1 MARTTRSGVAGSAA
15 SGLGGLSVQDT
26 TITTLT
32 SGENITLNAP
42 GTGVTIS
49 TTPLVASNT
58 TGAITGLTAT
68 LATGTAIVT
77 ITGVGQT
84 TNGLLVGQSLTVT
97 AGTGLF
103 GVGATISSID
113 SLTQFTMSA
122 NHNTSGA
129 VTFSQTAAP
138 GLGVVG
144 GVGIAQDL
152 FAGGTLTVLGGFSAP
167 IGISPAVSSTGAFT
181 SLQSTGLQLVTSSVD
196 AVAVK
201 TNATLTVNH
210 DFNESNI
217 WYHYNIT
224 SDFTLNLINV
234 PTTNDRVLAV
244 SVVLVQGATG
254 RAVTGFQIDGVAQTL
269 RYPGYIAISGTASRT
284 EVQTFVLQRSSNAW
298 TVRTYMSTY
307 GEAIGSSPLNPA
319 SSADAIK
326 TANASATSGLYWIK
340 GSTWTY
346 PALCY
351 CEMTLH
357 GGGWVYLMQ
366 RLCTNDQGLPST
378 YLTAPAAGL
387 PNHASSDFYGTRD
400 LLNNS
405 LTVQAMWNGIV
416 GAAGSGKIFA
426 REMQIVGGTYD
437 EAQRY
442 VSSVDAGAIDWT
454 AFQRFFAGNF
464 VNGTFTST
472 NLSVWYNNGNNV
484 ALNKRGFSYSAP
496 YLATINSGATNDTD
510 LWFCNGADGD
520 SATGANWSFALQKG
534 GAAPPATATTAN
546 GGNRHSGR
554 SRWAIIAIKA

>member
-42 GTGVTIS
+42 GVGTNII
-49 TTPLVASNT
+49 TTPLLAQNT

-68 LATGTAIVT
+68 LSTGTAIVT
-77 ITGVGQT
+77 VTGVGQT
-84 TNGLLVGQSLTVT
+84 TNGLLVGQGLTIT

-103 GVGATISSID
+103 GVGATIASID
-113 SLTQFTMSA
+113 STTQFTMSA
-122 NHNTSGA
+122 NHNTAGA
-129 VTFSQTAAP
+129 ITFSQTQAP

-144 GVGIAQDL
+144 GIGITQDL
-152 FAGGTLTVLGGFSAP
+152 FAGSTLTVSGGFTAP
-167 IGISPAVSSTGAFT
+167 IGISPAVASTGAFT
-181 SLQSTGLQLVTSSVD
+181 SLTSTGLHTITSSVD
-196 AVAVK
+196 ATAVK
-201 TNATLTVNH
+201 TGATLTVNH
-210 DFNESNI
+210 DFTESNI

-244 SVVLVQGATG
+244 SVVLVQGASG
-254 RAVTGFQIDGVAQTL
+254 RAVTAFQIDGVSQTL
-269 RYPGYIAISGTASRT
+269 RYPGYIPIVGSANRT
-284 EVQTFVLQRSSNAW
+284 EVQTFVLTRTSNAW

-307 GEAIGSSPLNPA
+307 GESIGTSPLNPA
-319 SSADAIK
+319 ASADAIK

-340 GSTWTY
+340 ASTWTY

-351 CEMTLH
+351 CEMSLH

-378 YLTAPAAGL
+378 YLTAPAAGA
-387 PNHASSDFYGTRD
+387 PNHAISNFYGVRD

-416 GAAGSGKIFA
+416 GAAGSGKVYA
-426 REMQIVGGTYD
+426 REVQVLGGTYD
-437 EAQRY
+437 ESQRY

-484 ALNKRGFSYSAP
+484 ALNKQGFSYSAP

-520 SATGANWSFALQKG
+520 TSTGANWSFALQKG
-534 GAAPPATATTAN
+534 GSAPPATATTAN